1 MYKEKDINNF
11 LFSNKSST
19 RSFFDTVYILA
30 KTSYK

>member
-11 LFSNKSST
+11 FSNKSST
-19 RSFFDTVYILA
+19 RSFFNTVYIMA